1 VVGYIGYKGDE
12 PDHCFFEVADGW
24 LAVAATTDEQRAAW
38 SAIRA
43 DCLTERTVD
52 AVVAAC
58 RAAGVPAIA
67 VLGRDEVY
75 TSEALAELG
84 VWLPVDDDDLG
95 EVLVMRDYSRWE
107 GVAPRT
113 RAHMRAAGRDTDPV
127 LEEVA
132 GLRRNESATDSSRPS

>member
-1 VVGYIGYKGDE
+1 
-12 PDHCFFEVADGW
+12 
-24 LAVAATTDEQRAAW
+24 
-38 SAIRA
+38 
-43 DCLTERTVD
+43 
-52 AVVAAC
+52 
-58 RAAGVPAIA
+58 VPAIA

-113 RAHMRAAGRDTDPV
+113 RAHVRAAGRDNERV
-127 LEEVA
+127 LGET
-132 GLRRNESATDSSRPS
+132 N